1 MDEAK
6 YRVTQYQI
14 SSLLGLIDEN
24 EIAVPE
30 IQRPF
35 VWDGAEVRDFIDS
48 LYKGYPTGYL
58 ITWKNPNVRLKDGR
72 NAEGKTILIDG
83 QQRVTSLMTALRN
96 RPILTEN
103 YDEKVIRIAFNP
115 MAAPGEEAFAVQTPV
130 HVKSNAWIE
139 DISVLMKPE
148 FRMVSFHAII

>member
-72 NAEGKTILIDG
+72 NAEGKTILINMRRRWRG
-83 QQRVTSLMTALRN
+83 SNSRSRAFTF
-96 RPILTEN
+96 PIFPICFAFRSCTFSAAEN
-103 YDEKVIRIAFNP
+103 C
-115 MAAPGEEAFAVQTPV
+115 
-130 HVKSNAWIE
+130 
-139 DISVLMKPE
+139 
-148 FRMVSFHAII
+148 AIL